1 MTLQPWSFSTL
12 AVLILLLLV
21 ALPTGQADNNFD
33 FMEILRQSS
42 QIATAAEDNPAKN
55 GALQAIGQAQRDVL
69 WATVR
74 ALAAAGEVKGAVQ
87 TAATITNEH
96 QKDSALRDIAVTQA
110 KTGDVKGALQTAA
123 KIQHDRDTALE
134 RIAWAQVNGGD
145 VKGALQTAMSIK
157 D

>member
-74 ALAAAGEVKGAVQ
+74 ALAAAGDVKGAVEF
-87 TAATITNEH
+87 ATTSL
-96 QKDSALRDIAVTQA
+96 QADKDSALW
-110 KTGDVKGALQTAA
+110 
-123 KIQHDRDTALE
+123 
-134 RIAWAQVNGGD
+134 RIARAQAEGGD
-145 VKGALQTAMSIK
+145 VKGALQTATMIKKKETQAQTFRSIAV
-157 D
+157 